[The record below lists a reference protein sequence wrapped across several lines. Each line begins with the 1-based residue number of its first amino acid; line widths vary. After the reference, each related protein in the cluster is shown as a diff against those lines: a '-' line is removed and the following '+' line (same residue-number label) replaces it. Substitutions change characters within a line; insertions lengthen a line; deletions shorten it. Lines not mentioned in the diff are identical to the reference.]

1 MHSAALKITV
11 VGVRGDGKFALERE
25 DAMVR
30 ALMSAQ
36 EPSEE
41 PMASGENVRVP
52 RLSEELENLL
62 KISAG
67 QPLTLREIVEHLH
80 FRGLPALVVLLCIPF
95 LFPMAIPGL
104 SIPFGLAIA
113 LCGLRLGVG
122 RGFWMPGFLMKRKIP
137 ADLLQKIV
145 GAAVVFYRKV
155 ERFVRPRMHFLQRW
169 PGMMNLL
176 GFMIMIGGILL
187 SLPIPPPF
195 PFTNTIPG
203 FAVIFMALG
212 LMERDGVC
220 ILIGYGFAILGVAY
234 VGLITVL
241 GVAGVQHLWELLSS
255 VV

>member
-1 MHSAALKITV
+1 
-11 VGVRGDGKFALERE
+11 
-25 DAMVR
+25 MVR
-30 ALMSAQ
+30 ALMSEQISSEQSAAAK
-36 EPSEE
+36 EP
-41 PMASGENVRVP
+41 VRVP
-52 RLSEELENLL
+52 RLSEELESLL
-62 KISAG
+62 KFSAG
-67 QPLTLREIVEHLH
+67 RPLTVREIVEHLH

-104 SIPFGLAIA
+104 SIPFGVAIA
-113 LCGLRLGVG
+113 LCGLRLGIG
-122 RGFWMPGFLMKRKIP
+122 KGFWMPGFLMSREIP

-145 GAAVVFYRKV
+145 GGAAVFYRKV

-169 PGMMNLL
+169 PGMLNLL

-220 ILIGYGFAILGVAY
+220 ILIGYAVALLGMAY
-234 VGLITVL
+234 VGLIAVL
-241 GVAGVQHLWELLSS
+241 GAAGVDYLWKWINGGL
-255 VV
+255 